1 MITVIAEKPS
11 VAKDIANFLGAN
23 TKKDGFY
30 EGNNYYVTWAFGH
43 LVEIKDFKELGYSD
57 KWSLNTLPFIPENF
71 DLKVTSNSGAQK
83 QFKVIKELFN
93 KSDKIICATDAGRE
107 GELIF
112 RYIYELSKTKVRF
125 ERLWISSLTDEAI
138 KDGFSNLK
146 NGSQFN
152 NLYYSAK
159 ARNQADYIVGINA
172 TIGMT
177 TKAASGLLSLGR
189 VQTPTL
195 ALICQRFIQNRD
207 FVPIPYFVPE
217 LLLFPLNKLEFKVQ
231 FERNIDSF
239 DEANE
244 ILNTIGVSLSIAD
257 IIKTEVKENA
267 PTLFD
272 LTLLQMEANKKFGF
286 SAQKTL
292 STAQELYEKHKIL
305 SYPRTSSKYLSEDM
319 LPKIPLL
326 MQNISLYHVHKEAIQ
341 SLLETPITKRPIN
354 NGKVTDHHAIIPTEK
369 KVDFNSLND
378 DELKIYSLVTNRF
391 IEAFMPACI
400 KDSSKIIVDSVS
412 GQFIATGTVI
422 REQGWRFVTS
432 VIINEDDDNNEVK
445 LPLLKIGETVSV
457 IKKEVIKKHTKALP
471 LFTESTLL
479 HSMETA
485 GKLVTEEL
493 LAQAMKEGGLG
504 TPATR
509 ASIIELL
516 IKRSFIIREKKNIIP
531 TDLGLN
537 LYNLVKDL
545 KISKA
550 ELTGEWESKLI
561 QMEEGNYPFE
571 NFNNEINIYI
581 NDLIEDI
588 KNMQVEFSENEIIE
602 CPFCSKGMIVEK
614 NKSYNC
620 TESELGKCDFPI
632 VWKLISKKKINELV
646 VIELVKNGKTGII
659 KGFVNKQE
667 KTFEASLIIDQLTK
681 KLQFDFSKKEIAVC
695 PKCQKG
701 KVEDNTKVYKCNN
714 IDVCNFFIFK
724 EMAKKTISEKEVIK
738 LMKDKKSN
746 LIKGFVSN
754 AGKSFDAFLKI
765 DNEFK
770 IVFEF
775 VKK

>member
-11 VAKDIANFLGAN
+11 VAKDIARFLGAN
-23 TKKDGFY
+23 SMRDGY
-30 EGNNYYVTWAFGH
+30 LEGNNYYITWAFGH
-43 LVEIKDFKELGYSD
+43 LVEIKDFKELGYAD
-57 KWSLNTLPFIPENF
+57 KWSLNTLPFIPANF
-71 DLKVTSNSGAQK
+71 DLKITSNSGAQK
-83 QFKVIKELFN
+83 QFKVIKDLFN

-112 RYIYELSKTKVRF
+112 RYIYELSKTKVSF
-125 ERLWISSLTDEAI
+125 DRLWISSLTDDAI
-138 KDGFSNLK
+138 KEGFSSLK
-146 NGSQFN
+146 NGNQFD

-177 TKAASGLLSLGR
+177 TKADSGLLSLGR

-207 FVPIPYFVPE
+207 FIPLAFFVPE
-217 LLLFPLNKLEFKVQ
+217 LLLFPLNKLEFRAQ
-231 FERNIDSF
+231 FERNLESF
-239 DEANE
+239 DEAND
-244 ILNTIGVSLSIAD
+244 IINSIGVSLTISD
-257 IIKTEVKENA
+257 IVKTEIKENA

-272 LTLLQMEANKKFGF
+272 LTLLQMEANKKYGF

-305 SYPRTSSKYLSEDM
+305 SYPRTSSKFLSEDM
-319 LPKIPLL
+319 LSKIPSLIENVSIYHEQKELILTLL
-326 MQNISLYHVHKEAIQ
+326 KKPIS
-341 SLLETPITKRPIN
+341 KRPIN

-369 KVDFNSLND
+369 MVDFNILNE
-378 DELKIYSLVTNRF
+378 DEIKIYTMVSNRL

-400 KDSSKIIVDSVS
+400 KDSSKIIIDSDK
-412 GQFIATGTVI
+412 GQFFATGTVI
-422 REQGWRFVTS
+422 REQGWRS
-432 VIINEDDDNNEVK
+432 INSGNINDDEDNKEVK

-457 IKKEVIKKHTKALP
+457 IKKEVLKKHTKALP
-471 LFTESTLL
+471 LFTESSLL

-493 LAQAMKEGGLG
+493 LAKAMKEGGLG

-516 IKRSFIIREKKNIIP
+516 IKRSFISRDKKNIVP

-537 LYNLVKDL
+537 LYKLVKDL

-571 NFNNEINIYI
+571 SFNNEINIYI
-581 NDLIEDI
+581 KDLIEDI
-588 KNMQVEFSENEIIE
+588 KNMQVEFSDKEIIE

-620 TESELGKCDFPI
+620 TESELENCDFPI
-632 VWKLISKKKINELV
+632 IWKLIAKKKINELS
-646 VIELVKNGKTGII
+646 VIELVKNGKTGLI
-659 KGFVNKQE
+659 KGFVNKE
-667 KTFEASLIIDQLTK
+667 DKSFDASLIIDQLSK
-681 KLQFDFSKKEIAVC
+681 KLKFDFTKKEITDC

-701 KVEDNTKVYKCNN
+701 KIEENSKVFKCNE
-714 IDVCNFFIFK
+714 IDTCNFVIFK
-724 EMAKKTISEKEVIK
+724 EIAKKIISEKDVIK
-738 LMKDKKSN
+738 LIKDKKSN

-754 AGKSFDAFLKI
+754 AGKTFDAYLKI

-775 VKK
+775 QKK

>member
-11 VAKDIANFLGAN
+11 VATDIANFLGAN
-23 TKKDGFY
+23 SKKDGY
-30 EGNNYYVTWAFGH
+30 LEGNNYYVTWAFGH

-57 KWSLNTLPFIPENF
+57 NWSLNTLPFIPKNF

-83 QFKVIKELFN
+83 QFKVIKDLFN

-112 RYIYELSKTKVRF
+112 RYIYELSKTKVHF
-125 ERLWISSLTDEAI
+125 DRLWISSLTDQAI
-138 KDGFSNLK
+138 KDGFSALK
-146 NGSQFN
+146 NGSQFD

-207 FVPIPYFVPE
+207 FIPIDYFVPE

-231 FERNIDSF
+231 FESSLNSI
-239 DEANE
+239 DEANQ

-257 IIKTEVKENA
+257 IIKTEIKENA

-272 LTLLQMEANKKFGF
+272 LTLLQMEANKKYGF

-326 MQNISLYHVHKEAIQ
+326 MQNISSYHVHNAEILT
-341 SLLETPITKRPIN
+341 LLESPISKRPIN

-369 KVDFNSLND
+369 KVDFNRLND

-391 IEAFMPACI
+391 IEAFMPVCI
-400 KDSSKIIVDSVS
+400 KDSCKIIIDSIS

-422 REQGWRFVTS
+422 REHGWRS
-432 VIINEDDDNNEVK
+432 ISSAIINDDDENNDVK
-445 LPLLKIGETVSV
+445 LPLIKIGETVSV
-457 IKKEVIKKHTKALP
+457 IKKEVLKKQTKALP
-471 LFTESTLL
+471 LFTESSLL

-485 GKLVTEEL
+485 GKLVTEDL

-516 IKRSFIIREKKNIIP
+516 IKRSFIERKKKNIVP

-561 QMEEGNYPFE
+561 QMEEGNYPF
-571 NFNNEINIYI
+571 NTFNNEINIYI

-588 KNMQVEFSENEIIE
+588 KNMQVEFSKKEIIE
-602 CPFCSKGMIVEK
+602 CPFCSKGMIVEN

-632 VWKLISKKKINELV
+632 VWKLISKKKINESIV
-646 VIELVKNGKTGII
+646 VELVKNGKTSLI
-659 KGFVNKQE
+659 KGFVSKLE
-667 KTFEASLIIDQLTK
+667 KSFDASLTIDQFSK
-681 KLQFDFSKKEIAVC
+681 KLIFDFTKKEIAVC
-695 PKCQKG
+695 PKCKKG
-701 KVEDNTKVYKCNN
+701 KIEENPKVYKCNN
-714 IDVCNFFIFK
+714 IDPCSFVIFK
-724 EMAKKTISEKEVIK
+724 EMAKKAIPEGEVLKVIK
-738 LMKDKKSN
+738 DKRSN

-754 AGKSFDAFLKI
+754 SGKSFDAFLKI
-765 DNEFK
+765 DNDFK
-770 IVFEF
+770 IGFEF
-775 VKK
+775 VNK